1 MVGAFTWR
9 IHLAHSLGM
18 SMFKHHKKA
27 LTQGFS
33 TFLRRRRAKQHFERR
48 PMLDALVA
56 KPVASAKQGDMAVTA
71 AGTAAAV
78 AALGQDLLAAARD
91 EPQAALTRLRSQ
103 AEGLDDDEAAR
114 RLKQDGP
121 NEVQHE
127 APLPGWLRLWRCYL
141 NPFNVLLTA
150 LALLSYF
157 GADAKATVVI
167 AAMVGLS
174 TGIRFV
180 QEGRSHRAAEG
191 LRAMVSNQATVIRR
205 TRDIT
210 PDIAPGNA
218 PSRAPDAGA
227 STPPATREIALR
239 ELVAGD
245 VVALSA
251 GDMIPADCRVL
262 SARDLFIAQAA
273 MTGESLPVEKFVQ
286 GDAAASAT
294 SSSTSS
300 ATSSTGPLDLHNVVF
315 MGTNVVSGTA
325 TALVVATGPRSY
337 FGTLAAHATATETAP
352 NAFQAGVNS
361 VSWLLIRFAAVMVPI
376 VFFVNGFTKGD
387 WLEAFLFALSVAVG
401 LTPEMLP
408 MIVTSTLAKGAVQ
421 LSRKKVVVKRLDAIQ
436 NFGAMDILCTDKT
449 GTLTQDKIALARHA
463 DAYGQDTNEVLNFAF
478 LNSFYQTGLKN
489 LLDRAVLDHVD
500 VAGELKLKDAYRK
513 VDEIPF
519 DFERRRMSVVVA
531 TLVGGQDQH
540 HELIC
545 KGAVEEVLAACT
557 HVRTQE
563 ATDASLDGE
572 RSMPTQPLDAALLAS
587 TKAVTA
593 GLNAEGLRVVAVAVK
608 TLPPGQTTYSV
619 ADESDLTLIGYI
631 AFLDPPKESAAPALR
646 KLAAHGI
653 NVKVLT
659 GDNDLVT
666 LQVCRQVGLPADVVL
681 LGAQIEAMTD
691 DALKAAA
698 QSHNIFAKLTP
709 LHKERIVRALRAS
722 GHVVGFMGDGINDAP
737 ALRAADI
744 GISVDSAVDIAKEA
758 ADIILLEKSLLVLT
772 EGVVEGR
779 TTFCN
784 MLKYIRM
791 TASSNFGNV
800 LSVLVA
806 SAFLPFL
813 PMLPLQLLVQN
824 LLYDI
829 GQTAIPFDNVDA
841 ELVKQPLKWNPSD
854 IGRFMLFFGPIS
866 SLFDMATF
874 AVLWWV
880 FDANS
885 LGRQTL
891 FQSGWFVVG
900 LLTQTL
906 VVHLMRTPKLA
917 FVQSRAS
924 LPLMAMSLLIM
935 AVGLWLPNGLMASYF
950 KLQALPTAFYGWLVA
965 ILLGYCTLVTLM
977 KRVYIHR
984 YGWQ

>member
-1 MVGAFTWR
+1 MNK
-9 IHLAHSLGM
+9 L
-18 SMFKHHKKA
+18 

-33 TFLRRRRAKQHFERR
+33 TFLRRRRAKRHFERR
-48 PMLDALVA
+48 PLLETL
-56 KPVASAKQGDMAVTA
+56 KPGH
-71 AGTAAAV
+71 AGAPSIAAV
-78 AALGQDLLAAARD
+78 AAGTQGQGLLAAAQG
-91 EPQAALTRLRSQ
+91 EPAQALALLQSR
-103 AEGLDDDEAAR
+103 ADGLDAADAAR
-114 RLKQDGP
+114 RLARDGP

-127 APLPGWLRLWRCYL
+127 PPLPGWLRLWRCYL
-141 NPFNVLLTA
+141 NPFNLLLTA
-150 LALLSYF
+150 LALLSF
-157 GADAKATVVI
+157 LSADAKATVVI
-167 AAMVGLS
+167 AAMVALS
-174 TGIRFV
+174 TVIRFV
-180 QEGRSHRAAEG
+180 QEGRSHDAAEG
-191 LRAMVSNQATVIRR
+191 LRAMVTNTATVLRR
-205 TRDIT
+205 EAVAAGTAAS
-210 PDIAPGNA
+210 PSAP
-218 PSRAPDAGA
+218 
-227 STPPATREIALR
+227 REIPVR
-239 ELVAGD
+239 DLVAGD
-245 VVALSA
+245 LVSLSA

-262 SARDLFIAQAA
+262 SARDLFIAQSA

-286 GDAAASAT
+286 GAGPVAAPAAAAG
-294 SSSTSS
+294 
-300 ATSSTGPLDLHNVVF
+300 TGALDQRNLVF

-361 VSWLLIRFAAVMVPI
+361 VSWLLIRFALVMVPI
-376 VFFVNGFTKGD
+376 VFVVNGFTKGD
-387 WLEAFLFALSVAVG
+387 WLQAFLFALSVAVG

-408 MIVTSTLAKGAVQ
+408 MIVTSTLAKGAVL

-463 DAYGQDTNEVLNFAF
+463 DAYGQDTDEVLNFAY
-478 LNSFYQTGLKN
+478 LNSHYQTGLKN
-489 LLDRAVLDHVD
+489 LLDHAVLDHVEL
-500 VAGELKLKDAYRK
+500 AAELKLTDAYRK
-513 VDEIPF
+513 VDEVPF

-531 TLVGGQDQH
+531 ALANGRDHH

-557 HVRTQE
+557 QVRVQE
-563 ATDASLDGE
+563 PADASLDGE
-572 RSMPTQPLDAALLAS
+572 RAMPTLPLDAALLAR
-587 TKAVTA
+587 TQAVTA
-593 GLNAEGLRVVAVAVK
+593 GLGAEGLRVVAVAVK
-608 TLPPGQTTYSV
+608 TLPPDQTTYSV
-619 ADESDLTLIGYI
+619 ADESGLTLIGYI

-653 NVKVLT
+653 AVKVLT
-659 GDNDLVT
+659 GDNEMVT
-666 LQVCRQVGLPADVVL
+666 AHVCRQVGLPADAVL
-681 LGAQIEAMTD
+681 LGSQVEAMSD

-698 QSHNIFAKLTP
+698 ESHGIFAKLTP
-709 LHKERIVRALRAS
+709 LQKERIVRALRAG

-758 ADIILLEKSLLVLT
+758 ADIILLEKSLLVLDD
-772 EGVVEGR
+772 GVVEGR

-829 GQTAIPFDNVDA
+829 GQTGIPFDNVDP
-841 ELVKQPLKWNPSD
+841 ELVTRPLQWNPAD

-866 SLFDMATF
+866 SLFDVITF
-874 AVLWWV
+874 GVMWWV
-880 FDANS
+880 FGADSPA
-885 LGRQTL
+885 RQTL

-906 VVHLMRTPKLA
+906 VVHMVRSPKLP
-917 FVQSRAS
+917 FVQSHAS
-924 LPLMAMSLLIM
+924 APLMAMTLAIM
-935 AVGLWLPNGLMASYF
+935 AVGLWLPAGPLAGYF
-950 KLQALPTAFYGWLVA
+950 KLQALPAAYFGWLVA
-965 ILLGYCTLVTLM
+965 ILVGYCTLTTLM
-977 KRVYIHR
+977 KRVYIRR

>member
-1 MVGAFTWR
+1 M
-9 IHLAHSLGM
+9 
-18 SMFKHHKKA
+18 HKV

-33 TFLRRRRAKQHFERR
+33 TFLRRRRVQRHFERR
-48 PMLDALVA
+48 PLLDSLVA
-56 KPVASAKQGDMAVTA
+56 APVPVPSLA
-71 AGTAAAV
+71 AGAGVAAADV
-78 AALGQDLLAAARD
+78 RALSQTLLAAAQND
-91 EPQAALTRLRSQ
+91 AAAALARLQSQ
-103 AEGLDDDEAAR
+103 ADGLDAAEAAR
-114 RLKQDGP
+114 RLARDGP
-121 NEVQHE
+121 NEVAHE
-127 APLPGWLRLWRCYL
+127 PPLPGWLHLWRCYL
-141 NPFNVLLTA
+141 NPFNVLLTV
-150 LALLSYF
+150 LALLSF
-157 GADAKATVVI
+157 LSADSKATVVI
-167 AAMVGLS
+167 AVMVTLS
-174 TGIRFV
+174 TVIRFV
-180 QEGRSHRAAEG
+180 QEGRSHRAAES
-191 LRAMVSNQATVIRR
+191 LRAMVSNKATVIRR
-205 TRDIT
+205 NAGT
-210 PDIAPGNA
+210 A
-218 PSRAPDAGA
+218 PSTAAKPQD
-227 STPPATREIALR
+227 IALR
-239 ELVAGD
+239 ELVVGD

-262 SARDLFIAQAA
+262 TARDLFVAQSA
-273 MTGESLPVEKFVQ
+273 MTGESLPVEKFSQ
-286 GDAAASAT
+286 TAPPIATTAAGTAT
-294 SSSTSS
+294 AVS
-300 ATSSTGPLDLHNVVF
+300 PLDQRNLVF
-315 MGTNVVSGTA
+315 MGTNVTSGTA
-325 TALVVATGPRSY
+325 TALVVATGARSY
-337 FGTLAAHATATETAP
+337 FGTLAAHATATETTP

-387 WLEAFLFALSVAVG
+387 WLQAFLFALSVAVG

-408 MIVTSTLAKGAVQ
+408 MIVTSTLAKGAVL

-463 DAYGQDTNEVLNFAF
+463 DAYGNDTDEVLNFAF
-478 LNSFYQTGLKN
+478 INSFYQTGLKN
-489 LLDRAVLDHVD
+489 LLDRAVLDRIEL
-500 VAGELKLKDAYRK
+500 AAELKLKEAYRK

-531 TLVGGQDQH
+531 ALVGGQEHH

-557 HVRTQE
+557 QVRTQDP
-563 ATDASLDGE
+563 TDASLDGE
-572 RSMPTQPLDAALLAS
+572 RTMPTLPLDAELLAR
-587 TKAVTA
+587 TQAVTA
-593 GLNAEGLRVVAVAVK
+593 ALNAEGLRVVAVAVK
-608 TLPPGQTTYSV
+608 TLPPDQTTYSV
-619 ADESDLTLIGYI
+619 ADESGLTLIGYI
-631 AFLDPPKESAAPALR
+631 AFLDPPKESAAPALK

-653 NVKVLT
+653 TVKVLT

-666 LQVCRQVGLPADVVL
+666 AHVCKQVGLPASTVL
-681 LGAQIEAMTD
+681 LGNQVEAMTEE
-691 DALKAAA
+691 ALKAAA
-698 QSHNIFAKLTP
+698 EQHHIFAKLTP

-758 ADIILLEKSLLVLT
+758 ADIILLEKSLLVLD

-829 GQTAIPFDNVDA
+829 AQTGIPFDNVDP
-841 ELVKQPLKWNPSD
+841 ELVTKPLKWNPGD

-866 SLFDMATF
+866 SLFDIVTF
-874 AVLWWV
+874 AVMWWV

-885 LGRQTL
+885 LATQGL

-906 VVHLMRTPKLA
+906 VVHMLRTPKLP
-917 FVQSRAS
+917 FVQSHAAA
-924 LPLMAMSLLIM
+924 PLMAMTLAIV
-935 AVGLWLPNGLMASYF
+935 AIGLWLPLGPLASYF
-950 KLQALPTAFYGWLVA
+950 KLQALPLAYYGWLVA
-965 ILLGYCTLVTLM
+965 ILLGYCVLTTVM
-977 KRVYIHR
+977 KRFYIRR

>member
-1 MVGAFTWR
+1 MNK
-9 IHLAHSLGM
+9 L
-18 SMFKHHKKA
+18 

-33 TFLRRRRAKQHFERR
+33 TFLRRRRAKKHFERR
-48 PMLDALVA
+48 PLLGSLT
-56 KPVASAKQGDMAVTA
+56 ASP
-71 AGTAAAV
+71 AAAAPAGGAAP

-91 EPQAALTRLRSQ
+91 EPAQALARLQSQ
-103 AEGLDDDEAAR
+103 ADGLDVAESAR
-114 RLKQDGP
+114 RLARDGP

-141 NPFNVLLTA
+141 NPFNLLLTA
-150 LALLSYF
+150 LALLSF
-157 GADAKATVVI
+157 LSGDSKATVVI
-167 AAMVGLS
+167 GVMVALS

-191 LRAMVSNQATVIRR
+191 LRAMVTNTASVIRR
-205 TRDIT
+205 T
-210 PDIAPGNA
+210 
-218 PSRAPDAGA
+218 AGGVSA
-227 STPPATREIALR
+227 TGLPPPPKEIPVR

-251 GDMIPADCRVL
+251 GDMIPADCRLL
-262 SARDLFIAQAA
+262 SARDLFVAQSA
-273 MTGESLPVEKFVQ
+273 MTGESLPVEKFVACMAP
-286 GDAAASAT
+286 GTASTPGASA
-294 SSSTSS
+294 
-300 ATSSTGPLDLHNVVF
+300 LEQRNLVF

-325 TALVVATGPRSY
+325 TALVVATGGRSY
-337 FGTLAAHATATETAP
+337 FGTLAAHATAVETAP

-376 VFFVNGFTKGD
+376 VFFVNGYTKGD

-408 MIVTSTLAKGAVQ
+408 MIVTSTLAKGAVR
-421 LSRKKVVVKRLDAIQ
+421 LSRRKVVVKRLDAIQ

-463 DAYGQDTNEVLNFAF
+463 DAYGRDTDEVLNFAF
-478 LNSFYQTGLKN
+478 LNSHYQTGLKN
-489 LLDRAVLDHVD
+489 LLDHAVLDHVEL
-500 VAGELKLKDAYRK
+500 AAELKLNDAYRK

-531 TLVGGQDQH
+531 AMAGGQEQH

-557 HVRTQE
+557 HVRTPDPV
-563 ATDASLDGE
+563 DASLDGE
-572 RSMPTQPLDAALLAS
+572 RTMPTLPLDAALLAR
-587 TKAVTA
+587 TQAVTGA
-593 GLNAEGLRVVAVAVK
+593 LNAEGLRVVAVAVK
-608 TLPPGQTTYSV
+608 TLPPGQTTYTV
-619 ADESDLTLIGYI
+619 ADEAGLTLIGYI
-631 AFLDPPKESAAPALR
+631 AFLDPPKESAAPAL
-646 KLAAHGI
+646 KQLAAHGI
-653 NVKVLT
+653 AVKVLT

-666 LQVCRQVGLPADVVL
+666 RQVCRQVGLPADAVL
-681 LGAQIEAMTD
+681 LGSQVEALSD

-698 QSHNIFAKLTP
+698 ESHSIFAKLTP

-758 ADIILLEKSLLVLT
+758 ADIILLEKNLLVLD

-829 GQTAIPFDNVDA
+829 GQTGIPFDNVDA
-841 ELVKQPLKWNPSD
+841 ELVTKPLKWNPAD

-866 SLFDMATF
+866 SLFDIVTF
-874 AVLWWV
+874 AVMWWV
-880 FDANS
+880 FAANS
-885 LGRQTL
+885 VAQQAL

-906 VVHLMRTPKLA
+906 VVHMVRTPKLP
-917 FVQSRAS
+917 FVQSRAAW
-924 LPLMAMSLLIM
+924 PLMGMTLAIM
-935 AVGLWLPNGLMASYF
+935 AVGLWLPLGPLASYF
-950 KLQALPTAFYGWLVA
+950 KLQALPTAYYGWLVA
-965 ILLGYCTLVTLM
+965 ILLGYCLLTTLM
-977 KRVYIHR
+977 KRVYIRR